1 MYKLINSLIL
11 ILLLLS
17 CGKDKTPLETE
28 FDVTGIEFLVGDWKW
43 KRAITSEA
51 YTGDR
56 KIIVKAQEVNEF
68 CTLSFTDKG
77 FLYITSQSGS
87 SYMFL
92 KRTGTISVGNNKII
106 HFRNEK
112 NEDLT
117 FSWSFTLNQL
127 ETNHQFFNFQ
137 LPQCGIGDLVIS
149 NSYEKI

>member
-1 MYKLINSLIL
+1 MLKLINILIL
-11 ILLLLS
+11 ILLLIS

-43 KRAITSEA
+43 KRSITGYDYS
-51 YTGDR
+51 GDR
-56 KIIVKAQEVNEF
+56 KIIVKSEEVNEF
-68 CTLSFTDKG
+68 CTLSFTNKG
-77 FLYITSQSGS
+77 FLYITSQLGA

-112 NEDLT
+112 NEDIT
-117 FSWSFTLNQL
+117 FSWSSTLNQL

-137 LPQCGIGDLVIS
+137 LSQCGIGDLVIS